1 MRRLGT
7 PIRWLAG
14 SSLVRS
20 LRFRLIL
27 LVLLASL
34 PSLVLLFLTASQQR
48 DVAIDAGKEEAQRLV
63 VLAVDNLRTNAEQV
77 EFALRTL
84 ASRPELQNPSSCT
97 QFLQT
102 LPSGSSAPLE
112 PLARPGAD
120 EFRIENATIRAVAV
134 VDNDG
139 SVICRDQPTDGDRLD
154 DDDALVVRR
163 SLTTDQVSLGNV
175 RADPEG
181 GGLIVTYAHPIPP
194 EGSESRAI
202 VATLE
207 VAALA
212 AFTRV
217 AGLPEDAFVT
227 IFDSEGVLQQRYPA
241 APEQVGRSME
251 GTPVVDMMIGRNP
264 DPELLADDDEVDY
277 EVDGEP
283 YIYATEN
290 LWYSGS
296 TDATARG
303 FVMVAFPERVIVQ
316 RASEKFNENLGKLA
330 IAGVVALIAAW
341 IGADLFVARDGETRK
356 AMIRDLYHAFS
367 AGSLEELDDIL
378 GPSYIDHTPNPGQ
391 AQGPDGLKQN
401 VAAFRAAFP
410 DGEILPRE
418 LLADRDKVVARVT
431 LTGTHLADYFGM
443 PPSGRPVTADGV
455 ETFRFDDGMVVESWS
470 LFGELRPLQEPK
482 VVAPEQPVKSSGLM
496 SRMFR
501 RRKPLETES
510 SSANAG

>member
-1 MRRLGT
+1 
-7 PIRWLAG
+7 
-14 SSLVRS
+14 VRS

-34 PSLVLLFLTASQQR
+34 PSLALLFLTASQQR
-48 DVAIDAGKEEAQRLV
+48 GVAIDAGKEEAQRLV
-63 VLAVDNLRTNAEQV
+63 GLAVTNLRSNAEQI
-77 EFALRTL
+77 EFVLRTL
-84 ASRPELQNPSSCT
+84 AVRPELQDPTSCT
-97 QFLQT
+97 QFLQA
-102 LPSGSSAPLE
+102 LPSGTSESLE
-112 PLARPGAD
+112 PAARSGAD
-120 EFRIENATIRAVAV
+120 DFRIENAALLAVAV
-134 VDNDG
+134 VNEDG
-139 SVICRDQPTDGDRLD
+139 TVVCRGQPGGSDQLD
-154 DDDALVVRR
+154 AADALIVRR

-181 GGLIVTYAHPIPP
+181 GGLIVTYAHPIVSD
-194 EGSESRAI
+194 GGDESRAV

-207 VAALA
+207 VVALSTFA
-212 AFTRV
+212 RV
-217 AGLPEDAFVT
+217 AALPEDAFVT
-227 IFDSEGVLQQRYPA
+227 IFDSEGVLLQRYPP

-251 GTPVVDMMIGRNP
+251 GTPVIDMMMGQNP
-264 DPELLADDDEVDY
+264 DPENIPDDLD
-277 EVDGEP
+277 VDGEP
-283 YIYATEN
+283 YIYATED
-290 LWYSGS
+290 LWYSGA

-303 FVMVAFPERVIVQ
+303 FAMVAFPERVIVQ
-316 RASEKFNENLGKLA
+316 RASEKFNENLGKLT

-341 IGADLFVARDGETRK
+341 IGADLFLARDGETRK

-367 AGSLEELDDIL
+367 TGSLEELDDIL

-443 PPSGRPVTADGV
+443 RPSGRPVTADGV

-470 LFGELRPLQEPK
+470 LFGELRPLREPK
-482 VVAPEQPVKSSGLM
+482 VVAPEQPVKSSGFM

-501 RRKPLETES
+501 RRKRLETES
-510 SSANAG
+510 SSANVG

>member
-1 MRRLGT
+1 MRRFGA

-34 PSLVLLFLTASQQR
+34 PSLALLFLTASQQR
-48 DVAIDAGKEEAQRLV
+48 DVALDAGKEEAQRLV
-63 VLAVDNLRTNAEQV
+63 GLAVNDLRTNAEQI
-77 EFALRTL
+77 EFVLRTL
-84 ASRPELQNPSSCT
+84 AVRPELQNPTSCT

-102 LPSGSSAPLE
+102 LPSGTSEPLE
-112 PLARPGAD
+112 PLTPPSAD
-120 EFRIENATIRAVAV
+120 EFRIKNATLRAVSVAN
-134 VDNDG
+134 DDG
-139 SVICRDQPTDGDRLD
+139 SIFCRGQWAGGDRLD
-154 DDDALVVRR
+154 EADALIARR
-163 SLTTDQVSLGNV
+163 SMTTDQMSLGNI

-181 GGLIVTYAHPIPP
+181 GGRIVTYAYPVLVD
-194 EGSESRAI
+194 GAGGSRAI

-207 VAALA
+207 VVALVTFARRAA
-212 AFTRV
+212 
-217 AGLPEDAFVT
+217 LPEDAFVT
-227 IFDSEGVLQQRYPA
+227 IFDSEGVLQQRYPP
-241 APEQVGRSME
+241 APEQVGHSMR
-251 GTPVVDMMIGRNP
+251 GTPIIDMTIGRDP
-264 DPELLADDDEVDY
+264 DPELASDDGVDY
-277 EVDGEP
+277 EVDGVP
-283 YIYATEN
+283 YIYATED

-303 FVMVAFPERVIVQ
+303 FVMVAFPKRAIVQ
-316 RASEKFNENLGKLA
+316 RAEEKFNENLGKLA

-341 IGADLFVARDGETRK
+341 IGADLFVARDAETRK

-367 AGSLEELDDIL
+367 TGSLEELDDIL
-378 GPSYIDHTPNPGQ
+378 GPSYMDRTPNPGQ

-401 VAAFRAAFP
+401 IAAFRAAFP

-443 PPSGRPVTADGV
+443 QPTRSPVTADGV

-470 LFGELRPLQEPK
+470 LFGELRPLREVK
-482 VVAPEQPVKSSGLM
+482 AVAPEQPVKPGGVFG
-496 SRMFR
+496 RVFR
-501 RRKPLETES
+501 RRKRLETES
-510 SSANAG
+510 TSANA